1 VGSGTQTGLNV
12 DMAGDATAADNLRV
26 SDAFRRRLPRPNWWQ
41 SIVSVVVGILLWQFW
56 VDVFHPNPFA
66 VVSPTQVFDAARNMA
81 ETGTLWTDFW
91 QSLRTFFLGFVLG
104 FSVGVLVGVTVG
116 ASRRLNAFIGPWITI
131 FYSIPIIAIA
141 PLLIIWIGFDM
152 KARIVIVA
160 VAAFFPV
167 VINSR
172 AGVQSVE
179 RGLRDVC
186 TAFRANRREAFRYV
200 LIPGSVPYILAGVRL
215 ALGRSLIA
223 LIFADL
229 YGATVG
235 LGYALNTANNT
246 QQTANVYVVIV
257 ILAVMGLSF
266 NGIVTLLERR
276 FATYRAAV

>member
-1 VGSGTQTGLNV
+1 MGLSV
-12 DMAGDATAADNLRV
+12 DMARDLNAEDNVRSSAAI
-26 SDAFRRRLPRPNWWQ
+26 RRRLPRPNWWQ
-41 SIVSVVVGILLWQFW
+41 SLVSVVVGILLWQLW

-66 VVSPTQVFDAARNMA
+66 VVSPTQVWEAARNMA
-81 ETGTLWTDFW
+81 EAGTLWADFW
-91 QSLRTFFLGFVLG
+91 LSLRTFFLGFLLG
-104 FSVGVLVGVTVG
+104 FSVGVLVGVSVG

-131 FYSIPIIAIA
+131 FYSIPIIALA
-141 PLLIIWIGFDM
+141 PLLIAWIGFDM
-152 KARIVIVA
+152 KARVVIVA

-172 AGVQSVE
+172 AGVQSVD

-186 TAFRANRREAFRYV
+186 TAFRATRREAFRYV

-215 ALGRSLIA
+215 ALGRGLIA

-235 LGYALNTANNT
+235 LGVALNTANNT
-246 QQTANVYVVIV
+246 QQIANIYVVIV
-257 ILAVMGLSF
+257 ILAVLGLSF

-276 FATYRAAV
+276 FSSYRAV